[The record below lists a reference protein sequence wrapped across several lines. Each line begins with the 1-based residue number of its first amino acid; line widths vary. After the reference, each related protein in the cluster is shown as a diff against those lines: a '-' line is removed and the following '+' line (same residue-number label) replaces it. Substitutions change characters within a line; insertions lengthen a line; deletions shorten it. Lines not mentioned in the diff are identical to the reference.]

1 MTEIDWKN
9 ASGRDIN
16 AWRDRYTAGE
26 PISDEDEAILRDM
39 TSGASWMTMVTLRRA
54 ALALR
59 IVPGKSD
66 IELAQ
71 EYRQKLLDLLE
82 PVTVVINEARRKG
95 LIISF
100 GYSPPDAFGRQS
112 LAQLD
117 INKKL
122 A

>member
-1 MTEIDWKN
+1 MN
-9 ASGRDIN
+9 
-16 AWRDRYTAGE
+16 E
-26 PISDEDEAILRDM
+26 PAITQL
-39 TSGASWMTMVTLRRA
+39 
-54 ALALR
+54 
-59 IVPGKSD
+59 VPGKSD

-82 PVTVVINEARRKG
+82 PVTVVINEARGKG

>member
-1 MTEIDWKN
+1 MTPLFMSAVEIEN
-9 ASGRDIN
+9 IRRRFA
-16 AWRDRYTAGE
+16 AGE
-26 PISDEDEAILRDM
+26 SIDVEALEETRLSTSANHWQDLCLARDEVLRPK
-39 TSGASWMTMVTLRRA
+39 
-54 ALALR
+54 

-66 IELAQ
+66 LELAQ

-82 PVTVVINEARRKG
+82 PVTVVINEARGKG